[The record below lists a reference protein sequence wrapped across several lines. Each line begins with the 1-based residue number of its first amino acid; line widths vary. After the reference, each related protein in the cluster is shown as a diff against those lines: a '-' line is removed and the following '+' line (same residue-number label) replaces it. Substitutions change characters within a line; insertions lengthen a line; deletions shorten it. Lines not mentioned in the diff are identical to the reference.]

1 MAAPKMWLSLFQ
13 GPGVKAQLVRGAAG
27 VGILKL
33 MSLPLGIVTS
43 VILARVLG
51 PEGYGQYAFIVS
63 AISILSLPFGSG
75 LGQLISREVAKYHH
89 AGEWKLFKGLIRR
102 VNQWSFVGSILI
114 ALTVAGIALSQTNY
128 QINDRWT
135 LFLVAVFQ
143 IPLLGLIAVRSSML
157 RGLRRVFY
165 AQLPELLIQ
174 PGLHL
179 MIIGFLIISGFLNT
193 VSTLLALEA
202 ATFCA
207 FLLGSWL
214 VKFYYPKEAR
224 SVRPDYRHGEWWA
237 ALLPMTLLAAV
248 GTFNGQ
254 IGILLLGWLGSD
266 EDVAALRLATSGA
279 GLVVLSQTII
289 NLVIGPYITRAWRDN
304 DKVQLQRLSRQSARA
319 ALLFSLPIAFP
330 LIFMGE
336 EFVGFIY
343 GDVYVDSVPLPL
355 TILCIGQLVNVG
367 VGSVG
372 MFLTMTGFEK
382 DTLKGH
388 MVALIVNVT
397 AAIFLIPI
405 LGANGAALAVALG
418 LVTWNVLLAVR
429 LFQRVGIRPLAF

>member
-1 MAAPKMWLSLFQ
+1 
-13 GPGVKAQLVRGAAG
+13 
-27 VGILKL
+27 
-33 MSLPLGIVTS
+33 
-43 VILARVLG
+43 
-51 PEGYGQYAFIVS
+51 
-63 AISILSLPFGSG
+63 
-75 LGQLISREVAKYHH
+75 
-89 AGEWKLFKGLIRR
+89 
-102 VNQWSFVGSILI
+102 
-114 ALTVAGIALSQTNY
+114 
-128 QINDRWT
+128 
-135 LFLVAVFQ
+135 
-143 IPLLGLIAVRSSML
+143 
-157 RGLRRVFY
+157 
-165 AQLPELLIQ
+165 
-174 PGLHL
+174 
-179 MIIGFLIISGFLNT
+179 
-193 VSTLLALEA
+193 
-202 ATFCA
+202 
-207 FLLGSWL
+207 
-214 VKFYYPKEAR
+214 
-224 SVRPDYRHGEWWA
+224 
-237 ALLPMTLLAAV
+237 MTLLAAV